1 MHYKAC
7 LARTDVI
14 QGTLCERLNK
24 ELGLKSLSDTKWV
37 CNLTLLYKIVKV
49 SSLQYLSDYLKRNN
63 NSVYGVE
70 VPNKLH

>member
-7 LARTDVI
+7 LGTTDVI

-49 SSLQYLSDYLKRNN
+49 NSLQYLSDYLKRNN